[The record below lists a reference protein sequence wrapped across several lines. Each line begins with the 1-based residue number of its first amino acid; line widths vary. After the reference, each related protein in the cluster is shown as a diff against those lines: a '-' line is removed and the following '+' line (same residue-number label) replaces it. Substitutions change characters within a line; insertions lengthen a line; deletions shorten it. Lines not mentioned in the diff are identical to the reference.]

1 MPNEHLTVNER
12 VSGSNTHCDRLFLIL
27 YSITVR
33 GKNEYSGK
41 GSDMERSQVYPLI
54 NYLVILRETTLT
66 GRKTMLCNIT
76 RRQLRAISVVATS
89 LLSGRIN
96 PLKRDSTFLKRS
108 KGILETLSSR
118 RISFERKKRLLNRH
132 HSLIPVMLKTIYL
145 IKTIV
150 GDMVRMKGDVA
161 N

>member
-1 MPNEHLTVNER
+1 MGKRQRYGAVTGVPLNQ
-12 VSGSNTHCDRLFLIL
+12 LFGN
-27 YSITVR
+27 SES
-33 GKNEYSGK
+33 K
-41 GSDMERSQVYPLI
+41 
-54 NYLVILRETTLT
+54 TTLT

-118 RISFERKKRLLNRH
+118 RISFERKKRILYRH
-132 HSLIPVMLKTIYL
+132 HSLISVMLKTIYL

-150 GDMVRMKGDVA
+150 GDIVKMKGDVA

>member
-1 MPNEHLTVNER
+1 M
-12 VSGSNTHCDRLFLIL
+12 
-27 YSITVR
+27 
-33 GKNEYSGK
+33 
-41 GSDMERSQVYPLI
+41 YPLI
-54 NYLVILRETTLT
+54 NYLVTLRETTLT

-76 RRQLRAISVVATS
+76 QCQLRVIAVVATS

-96 PLKRDSTFLKRS
+96 PLRRDSTCLKRS
-108 KGILETLSSR
+108 KGILETLSSQ
-118 RISFERKKRLLNRH
+118 RISFERKKCLLNRH

-150 GDMVRMKGDVA
+150 GDIVRMKGDEA

>member
-1 MPNEHLTVNER
+1 MTPV
-12 VSGSNTHCDRLFLIL
+12 RLEPEAPRSPVKHSTTEPRRSLFVCLVCIIL
-27 YSITVR
+27 KCFQ
-33 GKNEYSGK
+33 GL
-41 GSDMERSQVYPLI
+41 YPLI
-54 NYLVILRETTLT
+54 NYLVILRERTLT

-150 GDMVRMKGDVA
+150 GDMVRM
-161 N
+161 

>member
-1 MPNEHLTVNER
+1 
-12 VSGSNTHCDRLFLIL
+12 
-27 YSITVR
+27 
-33 GKNEYSGK
+33 
-41 GSDMERSQVYPLI
+41 MERSQVYPLI

-132 HSLIPVMLKTIYL
+132 HSLIPVMLKMIYL

-150 GDMVRMKGDVA
+150 GDIVRMKGDVA

>member
-27 YSITVR
+27 YSIIVR
-33 GKNEYSGK
+33 GKNEYWEK

-54 NYLVILRETTLT
+54 NYLVTLRETTLT

-96 PLKRDSTFLKRS
+96 H
-108 KGILETLSSR
+108 
-118 RISFERKKRLLNRH
+118 FEKRLNFLENVKGHTRD
-132 HSLIPVMLKTIYL
+132 LVIPTNKF
-145 IKTIV
+145 
-150 GDMVRMKGDVA
+150 
-161 N
+161 

>member
-1 MPNEHLTVNER
+1 
-12 VSGSNTHCDRLFLIL
+12 
-27 YSITVR
+27 
-33 GKNEYSGK
+33 
-41 GSDMERSQVYPLI
+41 
-54 NYLVILRETTLT
+54 
-66 GRKTMLCNIT
+66 MLCNIT
-76 RRQLRAISVVATS
+76 RRQLRAISVVATT
-89 LLSGRIN
+89 SGRIN

-150 GDMVRMKGDVA
+150 GDIVRTKGDVA